1 MPNQNSSTEEK
12 KKQMDKAYETFQK
25 KMSIIEKIMEKLKKN
40 KKDS

>member
-1 MPNQNSSTEEK
+1 MPNQNFSTEEK
-12 KKQMDKAYETFQK
+12 KKQMDKAYEVFQK

>member
-12 KKQMDKAYETFQK
+12 KKQMDKAYEVFQK